1 MDCEREGAPPAY
13 ITPTSTNTAN
23 ATGNMPSKTNVY
35 SQADGVVACLS
46 KLFKLL
52 RSIGGLIIILLVY
65 TFLGAWIM
73 VKLESPKEDA
83 QKMEVSLPHAG
94 NVSFITQS
102 NDDCSCLRKKI
113 VEKGK
118 KMMTGEKKIYNN
130 NKKPKN
136 KNN

>member
-1 MDCEREGAPPAY
+1 
-13 ITPTSTNTAN
+13 
-23 ATGNMPSKTNVY
+23 MPSKTNVY
-35 SQADGVVACLS
+35 SQADGVVTCLS

-83 QKMEVSLPHAG
+83 QKIEVSLLHAG
-94 NVSFITQS
+94 NMSFTQS
-102 NDDCSCLRKKI
+102 NDVLCLRKKI

-118 KMMTGEKKIYNN
+118 K
-130 NKKPKN
+130 
-136 KNN
+136 